1 MKRERNNKQLKIKAV
16 TNIRYLSHLDG
27 TEKVLEEGGKEEAMH
42 YEKIAEIAINKR
54 WIKSSAISPARS
66 IYNAVYADI
75 KKGNSRFLLDNRT
88 GRISLAKWEGRQV
101 ILKIEEHNE
110 QTKKKLLDLLKKMN
124 PAQFEKFI
132 AEVLLPG
139 IGFEDCYATQV
150 TKDEG
155 IDARGR
161 LSIMDAV
168 YINVGVQ
175 IKRWNSQVVS
185 SSEIRTFRG
194 SLKPHEQGLFITTGY
209 FTTNARKEAIKRE
222 ASHIINLIDGEK
234 LVDILTT
241 MDWGEEERGI
251 RIEKRNLIILDEEYF
266 KNYGD

>member
-1 MKRERNNKQLKIKAV
+1 MKREKNKQLKPKAA

-27 TEKVLEEGGKEEAMH
+27 TEKVLEEEGKEEAMH

-101 ILKIEEHNE
+101 ISKIEEHNE
-110 QTKKKLLDLLKKMN
+110 KTKKKLLDLLKKMN

-175 IKRWNSQVVS
+175 IKRWNSQVS
-185 SSEIRTFRG
+185 SPEIRTFRG

-209 FTTNARKEAIKRE
+209 FTTNARKEAIKKE
-222 ASHIINLIDGEK
+222 ASHIINLIDGGK

-241 MDWGEEERGI
+241 MDWSAEERGV
-251 RIEKRNLIILDEEYF
+251 RIEKRNLIILDEMYF